1 MSWQNFDDLDVLN
14 SLLEVDVFK
23 ENPSIWKG
31 EYAGTK
37 IGQGRELV
45 AYLGRFTLGKTKQK
59 CG

>member
-1 MSWQNFDDLDVLN
+1 MSWQDFDDLDVSN
-14 SLLEVDVFK
+14 SLLEIDVFK
-23 ENPSIWKG
+23 ENPIWKG
-31 EYAGTK
+31 EYAGIK